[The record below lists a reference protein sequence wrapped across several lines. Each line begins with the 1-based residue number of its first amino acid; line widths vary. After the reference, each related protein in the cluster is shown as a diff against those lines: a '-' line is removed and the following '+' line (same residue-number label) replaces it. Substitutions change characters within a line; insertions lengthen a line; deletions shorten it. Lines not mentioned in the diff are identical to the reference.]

1 MRDLD
6 AGRRALHDVATL
18 QRGQLR
24 LAMTPTFTAW
34 LAGPLLARFH
44 RRHPGIAL
52 TVREMSQE
60 AMEAGLAED
69 ILDIGIGFAPARTL
83 DVEAMPL
90 LDERLALIAG
100 DSHPLAAREAVLSLA
115 DLEAMPL
122 VLLSADFITRRHVDD
137 YCLRHGIRPTVAVEV
152 NSMGAAVEI
161 IRHGELAG
169 ILPAAVA
176 ASQPGLSV
184 LALSPALPAARPR
197 CWRNAMAIAARPRA
211 PSPSWRA
218 QAWALWRD
226 GRVAESGHG
235 SGQRFQQPGGGGTQ
249 SAAVMGD
256 QVHLGLL
263 QIALLN
269 RNGLQ
274 LPAFQLPPDGEARL
288 HRRRLAGQRVL
299 HHHPEGIG
307 DDGRFQ
313 LALFGLFRV
322 AQDLPHAEAHI
333 RQRQLVPGQLFQA
346 DGAFRA
352 R

>member
-1 MRDLD
+1 MLLRHIRYFLAVAEHRHFTRAAEALHVSQPTLSQQIRQLEEALGAELFDRGSRRLRLTDAGEAYQVHARRALRDLD

-83 DVEAMPL
+83 DVEATPL

-100 DSHPLAAREAVLSLA
+100 DSHPLAARETVLSLA

-176 ASQPGLSV
+176 ASQPGLAV
-184 LALSPALPAARPR
+184 LALSPALPGRQAALLAKRDGYRSAAARAFAELAR
-197 CWRNAMAIAARPRA
+197 AGLGAMA
-211 PSPSWRA
+211 
-218 QAWALWRD
+218 
-226 GRVAESGHG
+226 
-235 SGQRFQQPGGGGTQ
+235 
-249 SAAVMGD
+249 
-256 QVHLGLL
+256 
-263 QIALLN
+263 
-269 RNGLQ
+269 
-274 LPAFQLPPDGEARL
+274 
-288 HRRRLAGQRVL
+288 
-299 HHHPEGIG
+299 
-307 DDGRFQ
+307 
-313 LALFGLFRV
+313 
-322 AQDLPHAEAHI
+322 
-333 RQRQLVPGQLFQA
+333 
-346 DGAFRA
+346 
-352 R
+352 